1 MLGFL
6 VTLLAKNSL
15 RVAGTATTTTNKKIP
30 MENNFKE
37 VLLNIYSSM
46 QESKNLCPLIKVFHQ
61 SIRVGHLKFRLIVQ
75 I

>member
-15 RVAGTATTTTNKKIP
+15 KVAGTATTTTNKKIP

-46 QESKNLCPLIKVFHQ
+46 QESKNLCPLIKVLHQ
-61 SIRVGHLKFRLIVQ
+61 SIRVGHLRFRLRVQ